1 MKKFKRFVKTLDFE
15 NEVEENSKE
24 DLIYSADIKNSQI
37 INKKDK
43 VEVGVQTDF
52 NDYLVTLVTFWP
64 F

>member
-52 NDYLVTLVTFWP
+52 NDY
-64 F
+64 